1 MSKIDEYAA
10 KCSRKDPEFAQ
21 AVQQDNINLE
31 VAVKVRDLRDKLGLT
46 QREFANLVHKPQS
59 TIARIENGSMNT
71 STKLLS
77 EIAQATNQKITIEF
91 TPVS

>member
-10 KCSRKDPEFAQ
+10 KRSRKDPEFAQ

-31 VAVKVRDLRDKLGLT
+31 VAVKIRDLRDKLGLT